1 MRSASSMT
9 RDSRRDNDIVLDCKR
24 VSARDGV
31 AITMSGLSESKI
43 LREKKKVLRLWIVYD
58 FFLNE
63 KLTVADVRLYQMQ
76 YSK

>member
-43 LREKKKVLRLWIVYD
+43 LREKKKK
-58 FFLNE
+58 F
-63 KLTVADVRLYQMQ
+63 
-76 YSK
+76 